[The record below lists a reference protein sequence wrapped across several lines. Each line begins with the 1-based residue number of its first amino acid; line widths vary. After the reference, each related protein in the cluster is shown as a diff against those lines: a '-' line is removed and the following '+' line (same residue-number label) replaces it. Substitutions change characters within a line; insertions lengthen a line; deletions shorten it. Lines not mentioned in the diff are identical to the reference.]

1 MNELD
6 SEIIAGQFDKIGMT
20 EAEDEDSADVIILNT
35 CSVRDSAERKVF
47 GKLQLLSHLKAKN
60 PDCVVVLCGC
70 MAEEHKDSLLK
81 KYPQLDIVCGTN
93 SFDALPEMIAEVFV
107 AHSRLTRTGTDR
119 EMSPEFLNAKRT
131 SSVKAYVSIMR
142 GCDNYCSYCIV
153 PYVRGPERSR
163 PSQEIFLE
171 ISHLAERGFKEVT
184 LLGQN
189 VNSYGR
195 GLKEKTDFPTLLEK
209 IHEIKGIERI
219 RFVTSHPKDISD
231 RLIRNMA
238 ELPKVCEYLH
248 FPMQS
253 GSDNILKKMN
263 RGYGRADYLRIVEK
277 LKTSVDGLAL
287 SSDFIVGFPSETDDD
302 FEQTLSAVEQIRYDN
317 IFMFKYSTRQGTTAA
332 KFEDDIPT
340 RIKEERHRRL
350 LETQNKISTEIY
362 KSFIGKEVE
371 VLVEG
376 TSRKNP
382 SRLTGRTRDNKI
394 AVFTGEKELIGKII
408 NLRVED
414 SNIHT
419 LYCSFDS
426 KKIT

>member
-6 SEIIAGQFDKIGMT
+6 SEIISGQLEQIGMT
-20 EAEDEDSADVIILNT
+20 EADDEDSADVIILNT

-60 PDCVVVLCGC
+60 PDCVIVLCGC

-107 AHSRLTRTGTDR
+107 AHSRLTRTGTNR
-119 EMSPEFLNAKRT
+119 EMSPKFLDAKRT

-142 GCDNYCSYCIV
+142 GCDNYCSYCVV

-163 PSQEIFLE
+163 PSQEIYDE
-171 ISHLAERGFKEVT
+171 IVHLANAGFKEVT

-195 GLKEKTDFPTLLEK
+195 GLDEKTDFPTLLEK
-209 IHEIKGIERI
+209 IHEIEGIERI
-219 RFVTSHPKDISD
+219 RFVTSHPKDIID
-231 RLIRNMA
+231 RLIHNIA
-238 ELPKVCEYLH
+238 DLPKVCEYLH

-263 RGYGRADYLRIVEK
+263 RGYTREDYLRIVEK
-277 LKTSVDGLAL
+277 LKTTVKGLAL
-287 SSDFIVGFPSETDDD
+287 SSDFIVGFPGETDED
-302 FEQTLSAVEQIRYDN
+302 FKETLSAVKQIRYDN
-317 IFMFKYSTRQGTTAA
+317 TFMFKYSTRQGTTAA
-332 KFEDDIPT
+332 KYEDNVPT
-340 RIKEERHRRL
+340 KVKEERHQRL
-350 LETQNKISTEIY
+350 LETQNRISTEIY
-362 KSFIGKEVE
+362 KSFIGKQVE
-371 VLVEG
+371 ILVEG
-376 TSRKNP
+376 TSKKNP

-394 AVFTGEKELIGKII
+394 AVFTGEKDLIGKII

-414 SNIHT
+414 ANIHT
-419 LYCSFDS
+419 LYCSYFW
-426 KKIT
+426 KETT

>member
-6 SEIIAGQFDKIGMT
+6 SEIIAGQLEQIGMT
-20 EAEDEDSADVIILNT
+20 EADDEDSADVIILNT

-47 GKLQLLSHLKAKN
+47 GKLQLLGHLKSKN

-70 MAEEHKDSLLK
+70 MAEEHNDSLLK

-107 AHSRLTRTGTDR
+107 AHSRLARTGTDKDL
-119 EMSPEFLNAKRT
+119 SPKFLDAKRT
-131 SSVKAYVSIMR
+131 SPVKAYVSIMR
-142 GCDNYCSYCIV
+142 GCDNYCSYCVV

-163 PSQEIFLE
+163 PSQEIFSE
-171 ISHLAERGFKEVT
+171 ISHLAEHGFKEVT

-195 GLKEKTDFPTLLEK
+195 GLDENTDVPTLLEK

-231 RLIRNMA
+231 RLIRSMA

-263 RGYGRADYLRIVEK
+263 RGYTRANYLRIVEK
-277 LKTSVDGLAL
+277 LKASIDGLAL
-287 SSDFIVGFPSETDDD
+287 SSDFIVGFPGETDED

-317 IFMFKYSTRQGTTAA
+317 TFMFKYSTRQGTAAA
-332 KFEDDIPT
+332 KYEDDVPSKV
-340 RIKEERHRRL
+340 KEERHQRL
-350 LETQNKISTEIY
+350 LQTQNRISTEIY
-362 KSFIGKEVE
+362 KSLIGGQVE
-371 VLVEG
+371 VLIEG

-394 AVFTGEKELIGKII
+394 AVFNGETELIGNII
-408 NLRVED
+408 NLKVD
-414 SNIHT
+414 DANIHT
-419 LYCSFDS
+419 LYCSA
-426 KKIT
+426 I